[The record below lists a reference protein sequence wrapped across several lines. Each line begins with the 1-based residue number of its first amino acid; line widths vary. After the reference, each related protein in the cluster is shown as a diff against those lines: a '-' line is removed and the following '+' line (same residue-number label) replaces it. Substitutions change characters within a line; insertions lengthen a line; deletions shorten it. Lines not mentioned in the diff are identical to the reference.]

1 MSEQLY
7 TTNDLITATGR
18 PQVTLNTACQRGKV
32 GTMCGKFRVFTD
44 YEFRELCR
52 LDRMAKEQKMD
63 YTPLVVGC
71 FANRKAPFP
80 YSTIEQVSTFNDISR
95 NLVKKWVNKGLL
107 QAVRA
112 GNVFLLD
119 QENQAKAKRLSD
131 EAKAKFNAHHAPFSM
146 SPSGTPGFAH
156 ISIDPSM
163 LKFSITREGA
173 KKLMEYLKQQIGEA

>member
-18 PQVTLNTACQRGKV
+18 PQVTLNTACQRGHV

-44 YEFRELCR
+44 YEFKELCR

-80 YSTIEQVSTFNDISR
+80 YSTIEQVSTFNGISR
-95 NLVKKWVNKGLL
+95 NLVKKWVNKGIV

-131 EAKAKFNAHHAPFSM
+131 EAKAKFNAHHK
-146 SPSGTPGFAH
+146 PSTESIA
-156 ISIDPSM
+156 IDPSM
-163 LKFSITREGA
+163 IKFSITREGA
-173 KKLMEYLKQQIGEA
+173 KKLLEYLKQQLGEN

>member
-18 PQVTLNTACQRGKV
+18 PQVTLNTACQRGNV

-44 YEFRELCR
+44 YEFKELCR

-80 YSTIEQVSTFNDISR
+80 YSTIEQVSTFNGISR
-95 NLVKKWVNKGLL
+95 NLVKKWVNTGIV

-112 GNVFLLD
+112 GNVFLLN
-119 QENQAKAKRLSD
+119 QENQAKVKRLSD
-131 EAKAKFNAHHAPFSM
+131 EAKAKFNAHHKPAAESI
-146 SPSGTPGFAH
+146 T
-156 ISIDPSM
+156 IDPSM
-163 LKFSITREGA
+163 IKFSITREGA
-173 KKLMEYLKQQIGEA
+173 KQLLAYLKQQLGEN

>member
-18 PQVTLNTACQRGKV
+18 PQVTLNTACQRGNV

-44 YEFRELCR
+44 YEFKELCR

-80 YSTIEQVSTFNDISR
+80 YSTIEQVSTFNGISR
-95 NLVKKWVNKGLL
+95 NLVKKWVNTGIV

-131 EAKAKFNAHHAPFSM
+131 EAKAKFNAHNKPAAESI
-146 SPSGTPGFAH
+146 T
-156 ISIDPSM
+156 IDPSM
-163 LKFSITREGA
+163 IKFSITREGA
-173 KKLMEYLKQQIGEA
+173 KKLLEYLKQQLGEA

>member
-7 TTNDLITATGR
+7 TTADLIQATGR
-18 PQVTLNTACQRGKV
+18 TQVTINQATQRGNV
-32 GTMCGKFRVFTD
+32 GTMCGRYRVFTD
-44 YEFRELCR
+44 YEFKELCR

-80 YSTIEQVSTFNDISR
+80 FSTIEQVATFNGISR
-95 NLVKKWVNKGLL
+95 NIVANWVNKGLV

-112 GNVFLLD
+112 GTVFLLD
-119 QENQAKAKRLSD
+119 QENQAKTKRLAD
-131 EAKAKFNAHHAPFSM
+131 DTKARFNAHHRPAAE
-146 SPSGTPGFAH
+146 TIA
-156 ISIDPSM
+156 IDPSM

-173 KKLMEYLKQQIGEA
+173 KKLLEYLKQQLGEN